1 MVSFHRRANS
11 FAEEFRGGD
20 MERECIEEVCTQ
32 DEMVEIFKAEDRR
45 IVFIF
50 IINHLECFYL
60 TFGGHVIYVNYN
72 F

>member
-50 IINHLECFYL
+50 IINHFECFYS
-60 TFGGHVIYVNYN
+60 TCGGHVIYVNYN